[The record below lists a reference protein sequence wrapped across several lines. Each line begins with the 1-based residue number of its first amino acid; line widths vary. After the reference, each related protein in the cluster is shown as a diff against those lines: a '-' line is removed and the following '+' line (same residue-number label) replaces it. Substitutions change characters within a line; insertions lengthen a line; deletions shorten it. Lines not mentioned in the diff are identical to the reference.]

1 MSSDVSFTLCSGSYV
16 SQQVN
21 TFDNSWLSSTRSDFK
36 KLYPEDEEGNTT
48 ITISYTDGREEIVM
62 VSAGGMAIRIAES
75 DIRKTGRVSMGVI
88 GMRLNEGDSVIAM
101 QIKSQ
106 GPNLLVVSENGMG
119 KQTPFDEFHVQ
130 GRGGK
135 GVLCYKINE
144 KTGKLVAAK
153 LTGDN
158 TDILLITK
166 KGTLF
171 KDAT

>member
-1 MSSDVSFTLCSGSYV
+1 
-16 SQQVN
+16 
-21 TFDNSWLSSTRSDFK
+21 
-36 KLYPEDEEGNTT
+36 
-48 ITISYTDGREEIVM
+48 M

-158 TDILLITK
+158 TDILLITNTGIIMRTGIEDISVIGRNTSGVK
-166 KGTLF
+166 IMNVDREKAERIVSIA
-171 KDAT
+171 KAAREEDEREAESSDNE